1 MHKNIRHLQP
11 VANIK
16 IIFAIILSL
25 FSVYLFFA
33 GTLFGIILLGGALKL
48 SLREGFELNLEDK
61 KYRNVYSIFAI
72 NFGFWKKLPDIEYIS
87 VFKTIKNSRSRV
99 ITAEATLGFE
109 VFKVNMFYNKNQH
122 SEAYISDEVEDAFS
136 VAKHIATVLELDILD
151 ATKPEKEW
159 ITVTSRL

>member
-25 FSVYLFFA
+25 ISVYLFFA

-109 VFKVNMFYNKNQH
+109 VFKVNMFSTRIN
-122 SEAYISDEVEDAFS
+122 
-136 VAKHIATVLELDILD
+136 IL
-151 ATKPEKEW
+151 KRILVMK
-159 ITVTSRL
+159 LKMLFL

>member
-33 GTLFGIILLGGALKL
+33 GTLFGLILLGAALKL
-48 SLREGFELNLEDK
+48 SLREGFELNLEER

-72 NFGFWKKLPDIEYIS
+72 NFGF
-87 VFKTIKNSRSRV
+87 
-99 ITAEATLGFE
+99 
-109 VFKVNMFYNKNQH
+109 
-122 SEAYISDEVEDAFS
+122 
-136 VAKHIATVLELDILD
+136 
-151 ATKPEKEW
+151 
-159 ITVTSRL
+159 

>member
-25 FSVYLFFA
+25 CSVYLFFA

-109 VFKVNMFYNKNQH
+109 VFKVNMFSTRIN
-122 SEAYISDEVEDAFS
+122 
-136 VAKHIATVLELDILD
+136 IL
-151 ATKPEKEW
+151 KRILVMK
-159 ITVTSRL
+159 LKMLFL

>member
-1 MHKNIRHLQP
+1 LNFKILKILYLKLLKYSMHKNIRHLQP

-109 VFKVNMFYNKNQH
+109 VFKVNMFSTRIN
-122 SEAYISDEVEDAFS
+122 
-136 VAKHIATVLELDILD
+136 IL
-151 ATKPEKEW
+151 KRILVMK
-159 ITVTSRL
+159 LKMLFL